1 MRLPRG
7 YIIQCRI
14 LIDSP
19 DSLRSSGAKH
29 IQTPPASNPDIDT
42 WSHTAAV
49 SMDTTRIG
57 DGTQVTPHA
66 SEMGCDNTAYIG
78 DAYICLTPCD
88 FREHVGPSR
97 TSYNPR
103 SFGDATGVSDIGKA
117 SDFRTFFYGNEKNMG
132 FVLRV
137 CKKSSTFAQKLNYR
151 LKDDSILCIL
161 LFLLLF
167 HRKLKRESMCVKF
180 ISHNT

>member
-1 MRLPRG
+1 MEPYRSRLDVHHAHRRCDSTACIVDGMRQHRMHRRCLYMLNP
-7 YIIQCRI
+7 
-14 LIDSP
+14 
-19 DSLRSSGAKH
+19 LRPSGAC
-29 IQTPPASNPDIDT
+29 
-42 WSHTAAV
+42 
-49 SMDTTRIG
+49 
-57 DGTQVTPHA
+57 GTGKNIIHPHR
-66 SEMGCDNTAYIG
+66 N
-78 DAYICLTPCD
+78 
-88 FREHVGPSR
+88 
-97 TSYNPR
+97 
-103 SFGDATGVSDIGKA
+103 FGDATGVSDIGKA